1 MPITS
6 LKYKTKL
13 GTLTAPGDVDPG
25 AMIPISTTVVGAG
38 GVSSVVFSNIPQ
50 VYQDLQVR
58 FIFRGT
64 LADVNCDMFCWL
76 NGDTTQANY
85 GRTFLRGNGTAASAG
100 IAAPS
105 TAPISG
111 TGTGSTATAS
121 MFGSGILD
129 ILDYSNSNK
138 NKVTRAWSGEERNG
152 AGSIWLFSTYYTLN
166 TPITSLTLVPQSSS
180 FAEYSHF
187 ALYGIKRAGA

>member
-1 MPITS
+1 MASIS
-6 LKYKTKL
+6 LKYKSKS
-13 GTLTAPGDVDPG
+13 GNLTAPGDVDPG
-25 AMIPISTTVVGAG
+25 AMIPLSTVSVGAG

-76 NGDTTQANY
+76 NGDTAQANY

-105 TAPISG
+105 TAAISG

-138 NKVTRAWSGEERNG
+138 NKTTKSLSGEERNG
-152 AGSIWLFSTYYTLN
+152 AGSIYLFSTYYTVN
-166 TPITSLTLVPQSSS
+166 TAITSLTLVPQASA

-187 ALYGIKRAGA
+187 ALYGIKKAGA